1 MDNGHEKESHHRPTP
16 KMTVGTNVQATSIRA
31 PLLRSFA
38 EAYLLV
44 PNELTLVTEASTP
57 TQHWAA
63 MNMVSTFYQ
72 PAIPEKHLYHN
83 Q

>member
-1 MDNGHEKESHHRPTP
+1 MI
-16 KMTVGTNVQATSIRA
+16 VGTNIQATSIRA

-38 EAYLLV
+38 EAYLLI
-44 PNELTLVTEASTP
+44 PIELTLVTEVSTSIR
-57 TQHWAA
+57 HWAA

-72 PAIPEKHLYHN
+72 PAIPEKHLYLN